1 MAQLVP
7 YEGTLDGFVPEEEL
21 ETQAQPQG
29 TQPQLVP
36 YEGDLEGFVPEEEL
50 QAQPQSEGS
59 WTDYIPGF
67 SSPEEL
73 KQRFDRP
80 LGDALREDFVEKTP
94 HGMVAAGGWNAA
106 KNIGQT
112 IAAGADQLLG
122 TNSAGAIETAIPS
135 YEPTSTIGQV
145 TIPAG
150 EIGAGMLTGAGL
162 AGQVG
167 KVKAVADKL
176 PSLIKAVGGYISS
189 VGGGVA
195 AADDKTKP
203 LVTGDNAL
211 IPIFEGMGKDEKGNF
226 SEDLLRN
233 KLNLLA
239 ESLAIAKPVEYGL
252 RGVTGSLGWVVDETI
267 GNVTRWKDMTTK
279 ERQAVKD
286 TATVLSGFNPNASAK
301 EQAAWYRKVADSAE
315 RQKEATYK
323 VNVDGVDDA
332 TVKRTTSRALIEDG
346 VSPADQARLAG
357 VEAEILAKGAP
368 ETEAIAS
375 TASTELERVANQ
387 TRKAFGGSEM
397 ADKSKDD
404 IYTGI
409 QDDIDNTYSDVAAKE
424 FEAAHTNQNLDDVVK
439 QDDFLGQSVSKSE
452 AERDLS
458 LVERHNTTADDIAKT
473 HFDAQMDRKAPF
485 KERYS
490 NIDSKIKID
499 QKSLDDGI
507 AQLEEFGE
515 ILPSHLKKQITASG
529 GNYVKFKREILPQLK
544 EVERELW
551 AASSTGSK
559 GAGSQ
564 ARRLQTFIKN
574 QEDFQD
580 EFIQKRSNG
589 NSRVLN
595 EINRVNQ
602 DYKNEVVPYR
612 QGTAR
617 KIEDDTKKN
626 FGRPDDTI
634 VQNRKTVKS
643 TLDDPDSAEHS
654 KRLFESLPEGKK
666 HLKGDYVLGAW
677 ANKFADRIRDK
688 GIDALDPT
696 ELAQFGRQYRPL
708 LDGDNL
714 KRYDKF
720 ISNVENRKL
729 TAEQFKTEIDIVRS
743 NADKA
748 RKEIEGETAPFV
760 DKQGKV
766 KQEGDDVFESYLS
779 DKDGANQLDSL
790 IKRADKTPDGRKG
803 LKSSFVNLM
812 KKKMFRSGTDP
823 AGGKNVSE
831 TFVKALDDG
840 DKLIKFGEKVFS
852 DEPDVMAVYK
862 GLMKEAGNA
871 TSLKGA
877 TKVSQTAINQADIQA
892 SKGIDFVIT
901 QAFGALS
908 RWGSR
913 IRSATGKYVT
923 SQSSKDMVLKARDA
937 IQSNPQLFA
946 KYMREEADNIEKGVS
961 PNVRKRMYDF
971 LVLQGTLTEEDKDSF
986 LEDNFKTQTKK
997 VFGVD

>member
-7 YEGTLDGFVPEEEL
+7 YEGTLEGFVPEEEL
-21 ETQAQPQG
+21 EIQAQPQG

-50 QAQPQSEGS
+50 QAQPRSEGS

-80 LGDALREDFVEKTP
+80 LGEALREDFIEKTP
-94 HGMVAAGGWNAA
+94 YGMVAAGGWNAA

-112 IAAGADQLLG
+112 IAAGADYLLG
-122 TNSAGAIETAIPS
+122 TDSATTIAETIPS
-135 YEPTSTIGQV
+135 YEPTSTIGQA

-176 PSLIKAVGGYISS
+176 PSLIKAVGSYISS

-301 EQAAWYRKVADSAE
+301 EQAAWYRKVAESAE

-323 VNVDGVDDA
+323 INVDGVNDA

-346 VSPADQARLAG
+346 VSPSDQARLAG

-404 IYTGI
+404 IYTGVQKEI
-409 QDDIDNTYSDVAAKE
+409 DDIDAEVTAKE
-424 FEAAHTNQNLDDVVK
+424 FEGIRNSQNLDDVIK
-439 QDDFLGQSVSKSE
+439 EDEFLGKSVSKSE

-458 LVERHNTTADDIAKT
+458 LVERHNTTADDIAKS
-473 HFDAQMDRKAPF
+473 HFDAQEARRETLKP
-485 KERYS
+485 RYDALE
-490 NIDSKIKID
+490 DSKIKID
-499 QKSLDDGI
+499 KKALEDGI
-507 AQLEEFGE
+507 AQLNQDEEV
-515 ILPSHLKKQITASG
+515 LPKAVAKMIERSDGSYGKFMRDIMPELKKSASDLYNNKQG
-529 GNYVKFKREILPQLK
+529 RKAAQLK
-544 EVERELW
+544 DFI
-551 AASSTGSK
+551 SK
-559 GAGSQ
+559 
-564 ARRLQTFIKN
+564 
-574 QEDFQD
+574 QEDFQF
-580 EFIQKRSNG
+580 ESVMRRSAG
-589 NSRVLN
+589 NSKIAQEVLALRKDFKEN
-595 EINRVNQ
+595 VGQ
-602 DYKNEVVPYR
+602 YR
-612 QGTAR
+612 QGAAG
-617 KIEDDTKKN
+617 KIEDQTKEN
-626 FGRPDDTI
+626 FLRPDDAI
-634 VQNRKTVKS
+634 VDNRKTVKS

-654 KRLFESLPEGKK
+654 KRLFKSIPENKQ

-708 LDGDNL
+708 LEGDSL

-720 ISNVENRKL
+720 ISNVEKRKL
-729 TAEQFKTEIDIVRS
+729 TTKQFEDEIKLVKS

-760 DKQGKV
+760 DKQGKL
-766 KQEGDDVFESYLS
+766 KQEGDDVFETYLN

-831 TFVKALDDG
+831 TFMKALDDG

-877 TKVSQTAINQADIQA
+877 TKVSQTAINQADTQA

-946 KYMREEADNIEKGVS
+946 KYMREEADNIEKGIS

-986 LEDNFKTQTKK
+986 LEDTFKTQTKK